1 MPWSTT
7 RAPGTNAKYRSA
19 EHRRERAKYVR
30 QMERDGYLICQQPI
44 CLMPTRVIRAGQPW
58 HLGHDDSGTVYIG
71 PVCAHC
77 NRVDGAKRGNQRSR
91 GFVAAPRRWAL

>member
-7 RAPGTNAKYRSA
+7 RAAGTAAKYRTP

-30 QMERDGYLICQQPI
+30 QMERDGYLVCQQPI
-44 CLMPTRVIRAGQPW
+44 CLMPSRVIQRGQLW
-58 HLGHDDSGTVYIG
+58 HLGHDATGTTYIG

-77 NRVDGAKRGNQRSR
+77 NRVDGAKRGNARSR
-91 GFVAAPRRWAL
+91 GVTDKPRRWVL